1 MDPAGGG
8 AGGGRRLP
16 RKRASGG
23 RRGDGRP
30 RGRPADL
37 RAQVRLLPP
46 HERRREHG
54 DPQPPQV
61 RQLDR
66 RGLALRRLGR
76 GDRAADP
83 PGSRPDA
90 EIRGEADRRGDPPDG
105 RLRAGALEIER
116 QMNRVIRL
124 FPLPEV
130 VLLPG
135 TLLPLHIFEPR
146 YRAMVADSLEGDRL
160 IGMAMLKPGWEEG
173 GDAPGIHEIG
183 GAGEIVES
191 EKLPAGR
198 YNILLEGR
206 FRYRVLHEQDG
217 SAPYRIA
224 DVEEIASI
232 PFPAGE
238 DEERARRAADRLFES
253 LSGPLELPPMPREAL
268 PADPLP
274 PQTALR
280 F

>member
-1 MDPAGGG
+1 
-8 AGGGRRLP
+8 
-16 RKRASGG
+16 
-23 RRGDGRP
+23 
-30 RGRPADL
+30 
-37 RAQVRLLPP
+37 
-46 HERRREHG
+46 
-54 DPQPPQV
+54 
-61 RQLDR
+61 
-66 RGLALRRLGR
+66 
-76 GDRAADP
+76 
-83 PGSRPDA
+83 
-90 EIRGEADRRGDPPDG
+90 
-105 RLRAGALEIER
+105 
-116 QMNRVIRL
+116 MNRVIRL

-191 EKLPAGR
+191 EKLPDGR

-268 PADPLP
+268 PAERFASEM
-274 PQTALR
+274 ALR
-280 F
+280 LRHTPPELQALLETDSLAARYDSLIARMAEWEERMRFLAPYRPVDLDVRRN